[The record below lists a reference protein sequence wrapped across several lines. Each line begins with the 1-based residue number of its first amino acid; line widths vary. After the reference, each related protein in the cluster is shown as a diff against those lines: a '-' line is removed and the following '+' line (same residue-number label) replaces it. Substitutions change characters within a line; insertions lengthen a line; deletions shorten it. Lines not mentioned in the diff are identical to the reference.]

1 MCIESYL
8 RKVWKKRAHSRKQ
21 EDKTKW
27 KQGEGESDIRIQVA
41 V

>member
-21 EDKTKW
+21 KDKTNGNK
-27 KQGEGESDIRIQVA
+27 ESGKVTLESK
-41 V
+41 